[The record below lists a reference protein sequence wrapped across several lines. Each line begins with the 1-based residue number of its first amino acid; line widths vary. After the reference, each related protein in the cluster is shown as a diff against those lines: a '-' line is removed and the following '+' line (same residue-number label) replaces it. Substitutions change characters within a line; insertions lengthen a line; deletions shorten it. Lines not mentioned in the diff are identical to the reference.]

1 MSGAFDL
8 NCCILGDD
16 DPRRVFSVRIAAT
29 ESVSTL
35 RKAIKDEKRPAFDHI
50 PAHTLILWSVSIP
63 VDKSFKDSL
72 NDFEPADEESLLPVD
87 RLSEVFVNVPEERR
101 LHIIVKAPPIGACV

>member
-1 MSGAFDL
+1 MSDAFVL
-8 NCCILGDD
+8 NCDD
-16 DPRRVFSVRIAAT
+16 DPRHVFSVGIAVT
-29 ESVSTL
+29 ESVSAL
-35 RKAIKDEKRPAFDHI
+35 RKAIKVEKKPAFDHI
-50 PAHTLILWSVSIP
+50 PADTLVLWSVSIP

-87 RLSEVFVNVPEERR
+87 RVSEVFVNVPEKRR

>member
-1 MSGAFDL
+1 M
-8 NCCILGDD
+8 IL
-16 DPRRVFSVRIAAT
+16 VMFSR
-29 ESVSTL
+29 SRLQRQSCQ
-35 RKAIKDEKRPAFDHI
+35 RPQEKKPAFDHI
-50 PAHTLILWSVSIP
+50 PADTLVLWSISIP

-87 RLSEVFVNVPEERR
+87 RVSEVFVNVPEKRR